1 MDEFSV
7 IPIDTFTPEEAKFF
21 LMNYS
26 NNRKQTEQDTEVI
39 ATLCDLLE
47 NYPLAL
53 EYARAYV
60 NKNTKFFRGIHT
72 NL

>member
-1 MDEFSV
+1 M
-7 IPIDTFTPEEAKFF
+7 T
-21 LMNYS
+21 YS
-26 NNRKQTEQDTEVI
+26 NNRKQTEQDIKIV

-60 NKNTKFFRGIHT
+60 NKTQNSF
-72 NL
+72 